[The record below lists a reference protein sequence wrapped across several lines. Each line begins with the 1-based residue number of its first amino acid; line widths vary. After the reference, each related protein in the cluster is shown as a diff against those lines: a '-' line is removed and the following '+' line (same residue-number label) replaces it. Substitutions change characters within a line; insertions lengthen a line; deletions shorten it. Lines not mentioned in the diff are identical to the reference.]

1 VPDAI
6 IRSKEELRA
15 RRKPMTSSR
24 LLVWGVLVVA
34 VLAFAIAIFVGSIA
48 PVLLLFAAI
57 AWGIGGLLLHFRRQ
71 SRRKLA
77 LMGRVQTTEASQA
90 YQLPAGTPVEV
101 RGTLRCENPLTSE
114 MAGEK
119 CAYYNSEIKRV
130 YLTQQGDSRPDGAG
144 GGTTTHREVVASEMR
159 FAPFSVEDESGAV
172 GVRLEGAE
180 VDAERVVERFESHA
194 EPEGPVVS
202 FAGETRQLEGGTGT
216 IGYEYTESI
225 LPPNRPVY
233 VLGVV
238 QEDGQIGADSRPVD
252 EPPRSLLLG
261 QGGEVGY
268 LPSRADAE
276 RRFIVSHRSEEAL
289 TQALSKSASL
299 LGVVAIGAF
308 APGTVLAAIFFVVVL
323 A

>member
-1 VPDAI
+1 MRRVRAG
-6 IRSKEELRA
+6 RCHSLEGGGASSK
-15 RRKPMTSSR
+15 
-24 LLVWGVLVVA
+24 WGVLVIA
-34 VLAFAIAIFVGSIA
+34 VLAFTIAVFVGSIA

-57 AWGIGGLLLHFRRQ
+57 AWGVGGLLLHFRRQ

-77 LMGRVQTTEASQA
+77 LMGRVQTTEASPA
-90 YQLPAGTPVEV
+90 YQLPAGTSVEV
-101 RGTLRCENPLTSE
+101 RGPLRCENLLTSE
-114 MAGEK
+114 MARQS
-119 CAYYNSEIKRV
+119 CAYYHSEIKRV
-130 YLTQQGDSRPDGAG
+130 YVTQDGAG
-144 GGTTTHREVVASEMR
+144 GGTTTQREVVASEMR

-172 GVRLEGAE
+172 EVRLEGAE
-180 VDAERVVERFESHA
+180 VDAERVVERFESHT
-194 EPEGPVVS
+194 EREGPVVS
-202 FAGETRQLEGGTGT
+202 FAGETRQLDGGRNT

-225 LPPNRPVY
+225 LPLNRPVY

-238 QEDGQIGADSRPVD
+238 QADGQIGADARPVD

-261 QGGEVGY
+261 QGDEVGY

-289 TQALSKSASL
+289 AQALSKSASL

-308 APGTVLAAIFFVVVL
+308 ALGTVLAVIFFVVVP

>member
-1 VPDAI
+1 
-6 IRSKEELRA
+6 
-15 RRKPMTSSR
+15 
-24 LLVWGVLVVA
+24 
-34 VLAFAIAIFVGSIA
+34 
-48 PVLLLFAAI
+48 
-57 AWGIGGLLLHFRRQ
+57 
-71 SRRKLA
+71 
-77 LMGRVQTTEASQA
+77 
-90 YQLPAGTPVEV
+90 
-101 RGTLRCENPLTSE
+101 
-114 MAGEK
+114 
-119 CAYYNSEIKRV
+119 
-130 YLTQQGDSRPDGAG
+130 
-144 GGTTTHREVVASEMR
+144 MR

-299 LGVVAIGAF
+299 LRVVAIGAF
-308 APGTVLAAIFFVVVL
+308 ALGTVLAAIFFVVVL

>member
-1 VPDAI
+1 
-6 IRSKEELRA
+6 
-15 RRKPMTSSR
+15 MTSSR
-24 LLVWGVLVVA
+24 LLVWGLLVIA
-34 VLAFAIAIFVGSIA
+34 VLAFTIAWFLGSIA
-48 PVLLLFAAI
+48 PVLLFFAVI
-57 AWGIGGLLLHFRRQ
+57 AWGIGGLLVHLRRQ

-77 LMGRVQTTEASQA
+77 LMGRVQTTEASSA

-101 RGTLRCENPLTSE
+101 RGTLRCDNPLTSE
-114 MAGEK
+114 MAEQG
-119 CAYYNSEIKRV
+119 CAYYYSEIKRV
-130 YLTQQGDSRPDGAG
+130 YVTQQSDSGPDGAG
-144 GGTTTHREVVASEMR
+144 GTTTTQRQVVASETR

-180 VDAERVVERFESHA
+180 VDAERVVERFEPYT
-194 EPEGPVVS
+194 EPEGPVIS
-202 FAGETRQLEGGTGT
+202 FAGESRQLDGGTDT

-225 LPPNRPVY
+225 LGLNRPVY

-238 QEDGQIGADSRPVD
+238 QEDGQIGADAQPVD
-252 EPPRSLLLG
+252 EPPRALLLG

-289 TQALSKSASL
+289 AQALSKSASL

-308 APGTVLAAIFFVVVL
+308 ALGTVLAAIFFVVVL